1 MGSKVDVTHDATTS
15 TGAYGNALSQSYT
28 IRFSDAGNAGDQNM
42 LQCNAAPC
50 DESGCINR
58 GPGVSETRYMYH
70 SHANDGEGINFNNR
84 GYFIMDVGNP
94 GATDTNDAGS
104 TGTLSAGSIK
114 INWDTG
120 AGIDSAVFAIV
131 ATASE
136 VQTALR
142 TIAGWEAVTV
152 ALWGSR
158 LAANHADGAPGKYL
172 VNHQFKVTFPAGY
185 DDLGKSPTFETLG
198 TAEGYA
204 APSPAGA
211 TAQLYD
217 QRFSNSVWIGKTT
230 GYSIFTLSGDTVGTL
245 DFAGIEDASL
255 SAIDARPQNG
265 DVWVQTDRAF
275 GAGGING
282 APAVMTGGTTKGT
295 QEFVAF
301 DPSDHASGNLKS
313 YGLGLGAGASKT
325 NFAYLK
331 EGATSQQSSDYFA
344 VGSTI
349 EVLGTG
355 KLGATSVNNQ
365 YRKFKVTGHVTNS
378 FNKEFAKLD
387 SFPADDGT
395 TSTFLAKDYL
405 LKITGNNGTVHNY
418 DDTYV
423 RVNVN
428 EVQVIVIGAAGTGSD
443 EVFTLN
449 YKGEESEDLNH
460 ASTAQQVAEEINGF
474 SALSGPVT
482 VTKSNHVW
490 TVTFHERDGDVALLS
505 ASLSSGD
512 GPVTTFTKHHGWS
525 IEAPIEFG
533 LDTMQAG
540 GLVNITASEVCV
552 FESTTALPTTAYFCY
567 DGVCGGDS
575 AGATAANIQAA
586 LLKIKDDNGVA
597 VLAGIAEP
605 DVTGTTITIT
615 LPTTSHSCDRL
626 EMRSTTP
633 NTAAAFTKTVNK
645 NNNGKQFRIARSFLH
660 KHVAGAAASTIA
672 AGAVTIPAEAAL
684 FSTVA
689 GLDSV
694 MISDVNSCTAKN
706 TANGDID
713 YPIVRRAQTIT
724 TAGVFGSAAT
734 GQEITALGADGVM
747 TATTDN

>member
-1 MGSKVDVTHDATTS
+1 MG
-15 TGAYGNALSQSYT
+15 
-28 IRFSDAGNAGDQNM
+28 
-42 LQCNAAPC
+42 
-50 DESGCINR
+50 
-58 GPGVSETRYMYH
+58 
-70 SHANDGEGINFNNR
+70 
-84 GYFIMDVGNP
+84 
-94 GATDTNDAGS
+94 
-104 TGTLSAGSIK
+104 
-114 INWDTG
+114 
-120 AGIDSAVFAIV
+120 
-131 ATASE
+131 
-136 VQTALR
+136 
-142 TIAGWEAVTV
+142 
-152 ALWGSR
+152 
-158 LAANHADGAPGKYL
+158 
-172 VNHQFKVTFPAGY
+172 
-185 DDLGKSPTFETLG
+185 
-198 TAEGYA
+198 
-204 APSPAGA
+204 
-211 TAQLYD
+211 
-217 QRFSNSVWIGKTT
+217 
-230 GYSIFTLSGDTVGTL
+230 
-245 DFAGIEDASL
+245 
-255 SAIDARPQNG
+255 
-265 DVWVQTDRAF
+265 
-275 GAGGING
+275 
-282 APAVMTGGTTKGT
+282 
-295 QEFVAF
+295 
-301 DPSDHASGNLKS
+301 
-313 YGLGLGAGASKT
+313 
-325 NFAYLK
+325 
-331 EGATSQQSSDYFA
+331 SDYFA

-482 VTKSNHVW
+482 VTKSNELW
-490 TVTFHERDGDVALLS
+490 TVTFDAKDGDVALLG
-505 ASLSSGD
+505 ATLSSGT

-540 GLVNITASEVCV
+540 GLVNISAAEICTFEAETA
-552 FESTTALPTTAYFCY
+552 APTNVYFCY
-567 DGVCGGDS
+567 SGVCGAQS
-575 AGATAANIQAA
+575 AGMTGANLQSA
-586 LLKIKDDNGVA
+586 LLSIRDDNGVA

-645 NNNGKQFRIARSFLH
+645 NNNGKQFRI
-660 KHVAGAAASTIA
+660 
-672 AGAVTIPAEAAL
+672 
-684 FSTVA
+684 
-689 GLDSV
+689 
-694 MISDVNSCTAKN
+694 
-706 TANGDID
+706 
-713 YPIVRRAQTIT
+713 
-724 TAGVFGSAAT
+724 
-734 GQEITALGADGVM
+734 
-747 TATTDN
+747 